1 MATLAAIAVNV
12 LEKLEFESGSSEW
25 WTDTEVKADINDL
38 YRTICKEGEILKTR
52 DSSVVTVEDQQDY
65 DYPSAYEV
73 ISLIGLDYDGKPLFP
88 STIEELQAYSRTWR
102 SMGSSVPAWY
112 FFEDGNEFTGP
123 SLFPKPATAD
133 LELGMRFSYQASVL
147 EDADE
152 PEQLFKN
159 GLILE
164 KGVISIELAKEGEG
178 QNIERAEW
186 YWQQFITEISFPA
199 KKSKLPGRF
208 HVLRSI
214 EDGSIVQ
221 GLGRGPRLPSAY
233 PEYRF

>member
-1 MATLAAIAVNV
+1 MATLAEISVSI
-12 LEKLEFESGSSEW
+12 LDKLEAEVGSSEW
-25 WTDTEVKADINDL
+25 WTATQVKADINEL
-38 YRTICKEGEILKTR
+38 YKTVCQEGQILKVR
-52 DSSVVTVEDQQDY
+52 DISVVTVEDQQDY
-65 DYPSAYEV
+65 DYPSAYTV
-73 ISLIGLDYDGKPLFP
+73 ISLIGMDYDDKPLFP
-88 STIEELQAYSRTWR
+88 TTIEELQAYSHTWR
-102 SMGSSVPAWY
+102 GMGGSVPAWY
-112 FFEDGNEFTGP
+112 FFEDGNEFAGP

-133 LELGMRFSYQASVL
+133 IELGMRFSYQASAL
-147 EDADE
+147 EDDDE

-221 GLGRGPRLPSAY
+221 GLGRGPRLPEEY
-233 PEYRF
+233 PQYRF